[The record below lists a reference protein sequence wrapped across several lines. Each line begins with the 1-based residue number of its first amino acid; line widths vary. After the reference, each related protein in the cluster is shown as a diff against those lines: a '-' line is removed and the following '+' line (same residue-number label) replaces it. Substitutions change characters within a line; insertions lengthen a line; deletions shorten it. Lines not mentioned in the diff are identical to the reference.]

1 MSTTT
6 TTTKNH
12 SLDIIALPRGDTELA
27 TRIAS
32 AIVTRT
38 REIAAMLDA
47 IKITKRNF
55 ASPAVAE
62 AVENA
67 TEAAEDIRGRAQ
79 KLIRAALDAT
89 DAAGVVNQI
98 DPRLMTYS
106 TRQDPLSA
114 YSQISDRLKKLKAQI
129 KEYRDA
135 ERPAVPVRAVA
146 LVIFATDKGAA
157 DLAAKIKDG
166 KLAGVEGYKFA
177 PDEDTER
184 KIVEMMGAKS

>member
-1 MSTTT
+1 MSTT

-12 SLDIIALPRGDTELA
+12 SLDIIALPRGDKELA
-27 TRIAS
+27 TRIVS

-67 TEAAEDIRGRAQ
+67 TEAAEDIRDRAK

-106 TRQDPLSA
+106 TKQDPLSA
-114 YSQISDRLKKLKAQI
+114 YSQICDRLKKLKAQI

-166 KLAGVEGYKFA
+166 KLAGVEGYSFA

-184 KIVEMMGAKS
+184 KVVEMMGAKS